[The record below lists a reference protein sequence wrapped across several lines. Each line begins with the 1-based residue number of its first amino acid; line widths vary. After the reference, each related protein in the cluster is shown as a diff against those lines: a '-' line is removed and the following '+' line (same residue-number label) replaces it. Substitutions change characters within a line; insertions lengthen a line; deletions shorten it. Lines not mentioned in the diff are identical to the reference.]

1 MDRPVTQIF
10 AASLPV
16 KRSAPSAPTPKVE
29 PKESQRPI
37 NARPTKKAKEDVGQ
51 EISRNVLRDHAQDF
65 HQSSVRSECLAAQP
79 LSIKRESP
87 WRTLKDLFTCDLAG
101 PVSVAVDD
109 KNPSKVIAVRA
120 FSKKKADTWLQ
131 VLEQTQHPNVISARQ
146 IFKDHGMTY
155 FIVDDLPLT
164 LEHLVACD
172 VFPSELQL
180 ASILVQ
186 VLDGILHLLESGFE
200 HESLTCSNTLLGQD
214 GVIQIAALEHCVK
227 RQPNQSQEKTRR
239 ALANITMLLMQ
250 KYLKPDGVVGIDNTR
265 WQADPILFLS
275 ATQSVSTV
283 QELKKV
289 SQAFYAR
296 SE

>member
-16 KRSAPSAPTPKVE
+16 KRSAPSALTPKLM
-29 PKESQRPI
+29 PKESQRPT
-37 NARPTKKAKEDVGQ
+37 NAKPTKKAKEDAGQ
-51 EISRNVLRDHAQDF
+51 EISRNVLRDHAQDL
-65 HQSSVRSECLAAQP
+65 HHSSVRREGLAAQP
-79 LSIKRESP
+79 LVIRESP

-120 FSKKKADTWLQ
+120 FSRKKADTWLQ
-131 VLEQTQHPNVISARQ
+131 VLQQTQHLNVISARQ

-164 LEHLVACD
+164 LKHLVACD

-186 VLDGILHLLESGFE
+186 VLDGILHLLENGFE

-227 RQPNQSQEKTRR
+227 RQPNQSQAKTLRS
-239 ALANITMLLMQ
+239 LANITMLLMQ
-250 KYLKPDGVVGIDNTR
+250 KYLKPDGVIGIDDTR
-265 WQADPILFLS
+265 WQADPLGFLS
-275 ATQSVSTV
+275 ATASVPTV
-283 QELKKV
+283 QDLKRV
-289 SQAFYAR
+289 SQASYIR
-296 SE
+296 

>member
-37 NARPTKKAKEDVGQ
+37 NARSTKKAKEDVGQ

-131 VLEQTQHPNVISARQ
+131 VL
-146 IFKDHGMTY
+146 
-155 FIVDDLPLT
+155 
-164 LEHLVACD
+164 
-172 VFPSELQL
+172 
-180 ASILVQ
+180 
-186 VLDGILHLLESGFE
+186 DGILHLLESGFE

-227 RQPNQSQEKTRR
+227 RQSNQSQEKTRR

-296 SE
+296 

>member
-51 EISRNVLRDHAQDF
+51 EISRNVLRDHAQDL
-65 HQSSVRSECLAAQP
+65 HQSSVRSDGLAAQP

-214 GVIQIAALEHCVK
+214 GVIQI
-227 RQPNQSQEKTRR
+227 
-239 ALANITMLLMQ
+239 
-250 KYLKPDGVVGIDNTR
+250 DGVVGIDNTR

-283 QELKKV
+283 QELKK
-289 SQAFYAR
+289 
-296 SE
+296 

>member
-37 NARPTKKAKEDVGQ
+37 NARSTKKAKEDVGQ
-51 EISRNVLRDHAQDF
+51 EISRNVLRNHAQDF

-109 KNPSKVIAVRA
+109 KNPSKVIAV
-120 FSKKKADTWLQ
+120 
-131 VLEQTQHPNVISARQ
+131 
-146 IFKDHGMTY
+146 
-155 FIVDDLPLT
+155 
-164 LEHLVACD
+164 
-172 VFPSELQL
+172 
-180 ASILVQ
+180 
-186 VLDGILHLLESGFE
+186 LDGILHLLESGFE

-227 RQPNQSQEKTRR
+227 RQSNQSQEKTRR

-283 QELKKV
+283 
-289 SQAFYAR
+289 
-296 SE
+296 